1 MKGLKITIFIL
12 SVITLSSQSIHYVYM
27 KYFYDTSSV
36 LDEFIDK
43 EIKSS
48 KNIEDLLAKYKKA
61 NIKVKEYEKGKSD
74 KELSKINKYNTE
86 PYKTRN
92 KIEKGIRD
100 WESKKEQHTK
110 LLVQWSLGLLV
121 LFAGL
126 FLYAK
131 NKIWQGMAFIIAGI
145 FEMLWWASP
154 STRLGGAILE
164 FERLLNTKLL
174 FSLATLVI
182 LLTVW
187 WLDKKSDKE

>member
-1 MKGLKITIFIL
+1 MKGLKITILIL

-36 LDEFIDK
+36 LDEFVDK

-48 KNIEDLLAKYKKA
+48 KNIEYLLVQYKKA
-61 NIKVKEYEKGKSD
+61 NVKVKEYEKGKPD
-74 KELSKINKYNTE
+74 KALSKINKYNTE
-86 PYKTRN
+86 PYKTKN
-92 KIEKGIRD
+92 KIKKGIKD
-100 WESKKEQHTK
+100 WESKQEQHTK
-110 LLVQWSLGLLV
+110 LIVQWTLGLLV
-121 LFAGL
+121 LIAGL

-131 NKIWQGMAFIIAGI
+131 NLLWQGMAFISAGI

-154 STRLGGAILE
+154 STRLGGAISE

-174 FSLATLVI
+174 LSLVTLII

-187 WLDKKSDKE
+187 WLDKKTD